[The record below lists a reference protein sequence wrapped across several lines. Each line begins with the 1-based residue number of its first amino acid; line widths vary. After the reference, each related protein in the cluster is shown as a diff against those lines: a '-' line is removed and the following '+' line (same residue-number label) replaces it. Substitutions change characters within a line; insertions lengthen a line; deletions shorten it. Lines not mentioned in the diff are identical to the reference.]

1 MLSVGVS
8 DAASYLRAHDGTSLW
23 SDAQEFARGRAWLLA
38 GIGLVG
44 GMAAA
49 RAVRSANRMRDW
61 EQPDYVESY
70 AQSQATFGESSLNG
84 GRYGEL
90 L

>member
-1 MLSVGVS
+1 
-8 DAASYLRAHDGTSLW
+8 
-23 SDAQEFARGRAWLLA
+23 
-38 GIGLVG
+38 LVG
-44 GMAAA
+44 GIAAA

-70 AQSQATFGESSLNG
+70 AQSQPAFGESSLNG
-84 GRYGEL
+84 GRYDEL